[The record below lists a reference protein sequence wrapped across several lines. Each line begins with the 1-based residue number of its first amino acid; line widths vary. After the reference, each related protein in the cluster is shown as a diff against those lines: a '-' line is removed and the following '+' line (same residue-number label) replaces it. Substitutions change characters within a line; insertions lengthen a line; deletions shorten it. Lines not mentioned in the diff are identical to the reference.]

1 MCPSCYLEI
10 MSRELFANSCYVQ
23 AQFPLCTLHA
33 KWNMFLT
40 YVEVQATLFRL
51 FVLGCIHLL
60 SSWSWSAILFVPDPL
75 PASTIQMHEGET
87 LTRRMRRKPPHL
99 GMTKTFKACSDSQ
112 LFLCNSAYTD
122 KQHMEKDIL
131 YFRQHVLF
139 VFLWTLRFVEPPQN
153 EVLASSSCQMA
164 CIEILPPLMRL
175 RGKTNFLKERGSNRI
190 TVDNVCATS
199 Y

>member
-1 MCPSCYLEI
+1 
-10 MSRELFANSCYVQ
+10 
-23 AQFPLCTLHA
+23 
-33 KWNMFLT
+33 MFLT

-51 FVLGCIHLL
+51 CQAEVDLQFSLYQILSQHLQ
-60 SSWSWSAILFVPDPL
+60 SRR
-75 PASTIQMHEGET
+75 
-87 LTRRMRRKPPHL
+87 TREKPWRGVWEENHHIWVWLKPSKHAP
-99 GMTKTFKACSDSQ
+99 TDS
-112 LFLCNSAYTD
+112 FFFFWNSAYTD

-139 VFLWTLRFVEPPQN
+139 VFLWTLRFIEPPQN

-175 RGKTNFLKERGSNRI
+175 RGKTNFLKEKESNRI
-190 TVDNVCATS
+190 RVDNVCATS